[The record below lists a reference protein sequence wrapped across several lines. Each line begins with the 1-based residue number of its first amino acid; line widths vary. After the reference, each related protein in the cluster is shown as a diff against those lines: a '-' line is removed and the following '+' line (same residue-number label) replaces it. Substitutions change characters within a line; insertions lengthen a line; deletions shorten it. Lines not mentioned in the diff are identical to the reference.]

1 MNNSDDG
8 MFYFILFYFWVG
20 GPNKKMI
27 LQHPNLTLFFI
38 SFLFYVLCNKIK
50 I

>member
-27 LQHPNLTLFFI
+27 LQHPNLTLFLFLS
-38 SFLFYVLCNKIK
+38 SFMSFVIK
-50 I
+50 